1 MTALALNFRS
11 FGEGPQTVLLLHGL
25 LGSSRNWQTIAAKLG
40 DRRRVLVADL
50 RNHGESP
57 WDDDA
62 SYPAMAEDV
71 ARLIRE
77 QAPEGVSLIGHSMGG
92 KVAMALA
99 LTQSE
104 LLHKLLVL
112 DMAPVSYHDRHSG
125 VLKAALD
132 VDLSSVKT
140 RADADRQ
147 LATTL
152 PEASVRALVLLN
164 LVRLDDGSYGWKIPF
179 DKLYSALPGIMSFPD
194 ELLRLSSPL
203 DALFAYG
210 GASDYVLPEY
220 MDTIRRL
227 FPNSRFH
234 EFEGAGHWVHAERP
248 NDVLALFESWV

>member
-40 DRRRVLVADL
+40 DRCRVLVADL

-57 WDDDA
+57 WDEDA

-99 LTQSE
+99 LTQPA
-104 LLHKLLVL
+104 LLHKILVL
-112 DMAPVSYHDRHSG
+112 DMAPVSYHDRHSS
-125 VLKAALD
+125 VLKAALA
-132 VDLSSVKT
+132 VDLSAVKT

-147 LATTL
+147 LAASL

-164 LVRLDDGSYGWKIPF
+164 LVRKDDGSYGWKIPF
-179 DKLYSALPGIMSFPD
+179 DVLYRALPGIMSFPD
-194 ELLRLSSPL
+194 ELLQRTSTI

-220 MDTIRRL
+220 MDTIKHL
-227 FPNSRFH
+227 FPKASFH
-234 EFEGAGHWVHAERP
+234 KFEDAGHWVHAERP
-248 NDVLALFESWV
+248 NEVLTLFESWV